1 MNYRLHPEAAA
12 EHSDQ
17 IATYEQEQQGL
28 GRRYHREF
36 LAALALACEM
46 PRRPRVIRSPDIRSV
61 GFKVFRFSVVYRE
74 IDGVVQV
81 LAVAHHRRRAA
92 YWADRS

>member
-12 EHSDQ
+12 EHRDQ
-17 IATYEQEQQGL
+17 IATYEREQKGL

-36 LAALALACEM
+36 LAAVALACEM
-46 PRRPRVIRSPDIRSV
+46 PRRPRVIRPPDIRSV
-61 GFKVFRFSVVYRE
+61 GLHVFRFSIVYRE

-81 LAVAHHRRRAA
+81 LAVAHHRRRAG
-92 YWADRS
+92 YWAERA